1 MYMIHMEEVIVMNDI
16 KWYLKGLAGKAK
28 LTAIVVGSLIVI
40 DKVHSLIHHKEPHFE
55 FHIDTNKE

>member
-1 MYMIHMEEVIVMNDI
+1 MNDI

-40 DKVHSLIHHKEPHFE
+40 DKVHSLIHHKKPHFE
-55 FHIDTNKE
+55 FHIDKDI